1 MPFRVTPFMI
11 LSMLRRPAARAS
23 TPVGRTA
30 GSLVMWMFIVGLS
43 VPQAAVR
50 FTRRCATIALIATS
64 SLVPG
69 GDVVA
74 QGVVSGVLTIAERGA
89 GRTPDLEDAVL
100 WLEPIDGA
108 GRAAAPVTVPIVMA
122 ERKYT
127 PKVRLVS
134 VGSTVEFPNQDP
146 FRHNV
151 FSKSGPSEFD
161 LGLYDRGETRRA
173 RFAAAG
179 VHAIFCNIHARMVA
193 FVVATPT
200 AWATQAGAGGRFRIA
215 DVPPGRY
222 RLRAWH
228 HRGGELTRE
237 LQVSAEGAADVA
249 VALDARS
256 YRFVQ
261 HRNKFGK
268 PYPPDGT
275 DRY

>member
-1 MPFRVTPFMI
+1 MIGLPVADSAVPF
-11 LSMLRRPAARAS
+11 SH
-23 TPVGRTA
+23 
-30 GSLVMWMFIVGLS
+30 
-43 VPQAAVR
+43 
-50 FTRRCATIALIATS
+50 RCAAGVLIATC
-64 SLVPG
+64 LAVAG
-69 GDVVA
+69 GDASAQGEVRGVVA
-74 QGVVSGVLTIAERGA
+74 IAERGG

-100 WLEPIDGA
+100 WLEPLDGA
-108 GRAAAPVTVPIVMA
+108 MRAAPPVTVAIVMA
-122 ERKYT
+122 ERRYT

-173 RFAAAG
+173 RFTDAG

-193 FVVATPT
+193 FVVAAPT
-200 AWATQAGAGGRFRIA
+200 VWAAQAEAGGRFRIA
-215 DVPPGRY
+215 AVPAGRY

-228 HRGGELTRE
+228 HRGGEQSRDL
-237 LQVSAEGAADVA
+237 LVGVEGIADVA
-249 VALDARS
+249 VALDART

>member
-1 MPFRVTPFMI
+1 MVMSMPVH
-11 LSMLRRPAARAS
+11 PAAEWASSVARDAGLRA
-23 TPVGRTA
+23 
-30 GSLVMWMFIVGLS
+30 MWCFIVGLS
-43 VPQAAVR
+43 VTRSAVS
-50 FTRRCATIALIATS
+50 FSRRCAAVALIATS
-64 SLVPG
+64 LLVTG
-69 GDVVA
+69 GVVSA
-74 QGVVSGVLTIAERGA
+74 QGVVSGVVTIAERGG

-100 WLEPIDGA
+100 WLEPLDGA
-108 GRAAAPVTVPIVMA
+108 TRPAAPVTVPIVMA
-122 ERKYT
+122 ERRYT

-151 FSKSGPSEFD
+151 FSKSGASEFD
-161 LGLYDRGETRRA
+161 LGLYDRGETRRTK
-173 RFAAAG
+173 FAAAG

-193 FVVATPT
+193 FVVAAPT

-215 DVPPGRY
+215 DVPAGRY

-228 HRGGELTRE
+228 HRGGEQTRE
-237 LQVSAEGAADVA
+237 LQVSAEGGAEVT